1 VRQEAPGCRH
11 WPPKEVT
18 GAAIGEVLAMGG
30 GTRLA
35 DWLQIKGQPRR
46 LTRRQEPSA
55 TLRRLVAGA
64 VSRMDTF
71 WSLLQNNGK
80 LHLTDEITK
89 LQTDLQ
95 AIFDKAATK

>member
-30 GTRLA
+30 GPRLA
-35 DWLQIKGQPRR
+35 GWLQIKGQPRR

-55 TLRRLVAGA
+55 TLRRLAAGA
-64 VSRMDTF
+64 VGS
-71 WSLLQNNGK
+71 
-80 LHLTDEITK
+80 
-89 LQTDLQ
+89 
-95 AIFDKAATK
+95 AAGL